1 MRLSWALSLRLL
13 DPSLTLPS
21 VYQRWVKYSGKDNDI
36 VINDCISEVYA
47 LLLTVHFL
55 ATKKILK
62 GKISWENASLFLLL
76 QSLGSVFVPSILS
89 LSYYLYLFLCT
100 FGWPFFTGGSSLCSW
115 SLVFD
120 KDLVSTGQE
129 VKDRRDRK
137 DVSFKRS
144 ESLFPYLYFLIYRM
158 IRPKELFISWVFIGS
173 LAPLYLYFHLFLW
186 VFCIL

>member
-115 SLVFD
+115 SLVRIVAWGISL
-120 KDLVSTGQE
+120 KDLYYA
-129 VKDRRDRK
+129 KDRRDRK
-137 DVSFKRS
+137 DVSLIS
-144 ESLFPYLYFLIYRM
+144 VSLSL
-158 IRPKELFISWVFIGS
+158 LFDIPNDK
-173 LAPLYLYFHLFLW
+173 A
-186 VFCIL
+186 